1 MFTVRHFICCFREKY
16 VCPQASD
23 FTLFLRIISRRN
35 REHYEFFKE
44 RGQKNGGRRA
54 VLFAGHQLAPF
65 PRAAHFLL
73 RRFTV
78 TKGQGEG

>member
-1 MFTVRHFICCFREKY
+1 MSVRSPLTSRYSSESSVEETEK
-16 VCPQASD
+16 
-23 FTLFLRIISRRN
+23 R